1 MTRADR
7 EPRQLP
13 LLPAADM
20 APKQDPVGKALGV
33 AGADPDAQWTL
44 VMDQFG
50 RMAARAYHRA
60 RQETKPADS

>member
-1 MTRADR
+1 MKRADR

-20 APKQDPVGKALGV
+20 APKQDPVGDALGV
-33 AGADPDAQWTL
+33 VVADPDAQWAL
-44 VMDQFG
+44 VMDLFG

-60 RQETKPADS
+60 QEGAKPAD

>member
-1 MTRADR
+1 MTRAAR

-20 APKQDPVGKALGV
+20 APRQDPVDNALGV
-33 AGADPDAQWTL
+33 VGADPDAQWTL
-44 VMDQFG
+44 VMEQYG

-60 RQETKPADS
+60 HSQTQTAD